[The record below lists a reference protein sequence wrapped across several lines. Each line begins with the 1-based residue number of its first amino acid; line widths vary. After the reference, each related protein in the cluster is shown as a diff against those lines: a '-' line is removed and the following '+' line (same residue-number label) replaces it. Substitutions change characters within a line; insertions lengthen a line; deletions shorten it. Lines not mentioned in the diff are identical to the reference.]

1 MARMVRFRV
10 RLSCV
15 RATSKRNSRKGCT
28 FVWLLFHVVFDCA
41 VCRLGRLGISPKK
54 AARSAR
60 APATE
65 DTDEAINSQKA
76 AAFWPADAAP
86 FDKRASLSAS
96 DLKKVLE
103 ALAEWESVRLTFKRL
118 YVLFLITVL
127 LYLVICELHL

>member
-65 DTDEAINSQKA
+65 DTDEAKTA
-76 AAFWPADAAP
+76 
-86 FDKRASLSAS
+86 
-96 DLKKVLE
+96 
-103 ALAEWESVRLTFKRL
+103 KRL
-118 YVLFLITVL
+118 PLFGQQMP
-127 LYLVICELHL
+127 LHLISALP